1 MHKLNKNRI
10 DIRVKIL
17 SVLTVMFIAVA
28 YLFVFSPYTTTAGC
42 SQPPPVPMIPQNFTQ
57 LAKNCGRQWSTSV
70 PSKR

>member
-28 YLFVFSPYTTTAGC
+28 YLFVFSPYTFC
-42 SQPPPVPMIPQNFTQ
+42 SSFFLLRAEEGFVRGALHLFGFSLCWVLTLLN
-57 LAKNCGRQWSTSV
+57 AS
-70 PSKR
+70 